1 MRTHG
6 MRAAKNLTILILVL
20 VLTGLPILIA
30 AQRPPQ
36 QFEDQRNAE
45 SKRQQTETAGTINQ
59 GTKGQLAGIRLP
71 EDTTALLKVKEI
83 RFIGNTLV
91 STPQLIDGIP
101 AIFNASDKPLAKADS
116 KYLYNLS
123 PVKEVLSK
131 PGQTHEISA
140 RTIQGLTQYV
150 LSVYQ
155 RKNYGGIYVY
165 VPADALQKGT
175 ELKDGILQINI
186 LEANISAVSTRYYD
200 ADQNAVEK
208 GYLDANALLGWS
220 PAKSGKVLN
229 RKKLDDY
236 VNLLNLNPDRYVSAT
251 VGQGAEPNT
260 LAVKYGVYEA
270 NPWHYF
276 IQVDNS
282 GVKGREWNPK
292 IGVINTNLLGRDDS
306 FFAMY
311 QVPWD
316 AEWQENYSLF
326 GSYDFPLTGPELRL
340 NIYGGYSEFNLNQQD
355 SDLDFIGGGK
365 FIGANLKY
373 NFLQHRGW
381 FFDVTGSISEERSDE
396 TPFFASSSISDA
408 ATHLRM
414 TMMGGAV
421 DIHKRDDISNS
432 WFSYRF
438 SGNTGG
444 SDREEFQRSRPPAP
458 PVGTGA
464 DKYFMIHTFSAAHS
478 RNLDPN
484 KVTRLSTTLRWI
496 TTDDRLPP
504 AKMTPFGG
512 MYSVRGYEEYETIA
526 DGGFLGSIQY
536 EFDLVRYEKTN
547 GASKQETEKTNKAS
561 SKLFELKK
569 LAPLAFLDFGR
580 TDITNAE
587 GDERNHETFVSMGP
601 GVNAEMGDYFSAG
614 LFWGIALRDTEHTNA
629 GDSRI
634 NVTFMARW

>member
-1 MRTHG
+1 MGLHD
-6 MRAAKNLTILILVL
+6 MRAAKNMMRLVLIL

-30 AQRPPQ
+30 AQKPPQ
-36 QFEDQRNAE
+36 QFEEQRNAE
-45 SKRQQTETAGTINQ
+45 SKRQQTEAAGTTNQ
-59 GTKGQLAGIRLP
+59 GTKSRLTGIKFP

-83 RFIGNTLV
+83 RFSGNTLI
-91 STPQLIDGIP
+91 STYQLVAGMP
-101 AIFNASDKPLAKADS
+101 AVFNASDKPLAKAES

-123 PVKEVLSK
+123 LVKDVLST

-150 LSVYQ
+150 LSAYQ

-165 VPADALQKGT
+165 VPVDAMQKGT

-186 LEANISAVSTRYYD
+186 LEANISTVSAQYYD

-208 GYLDANALLGWS
+208 GHLDVNALFGWS

-229 RKKLDDY
+229 HKKLDDY
-236 VNLLNLNPDRYVSAT
+236 INLLNLNPDRYVSAT

-270 NPWHYF
+270 TPWHYF

-306 FFAMY
+306 FFALY

-316 AEWQENYSLF
+316 SEWKENYSLF
-326 GSYDFPLTGPELRL
+326 GSYDFPLTGPELRM
-340 NIYGGYSEFNLNQQD
+340 NIFGGYSEYNLNQQD
-355 SDLDFIGGGK
+355 SGFDFLGDGK
-365 FIGANLKY
+365 FIGSSLKY
-373 NFLQHRGW
+373 NILQRHGW
-381 FFDVTGSISEERSDE
+381 FFDITGSISYEESSN
-396 TPFFASSSISDA
+396 TPFFNSNEVPEEASDF
-408 ATHLRM
+408 
-414 TMMGGAV
+414 TMIPVGVAL

-432 WFSYRF
+432 LFGYKF
-438 SGNTGG
+438 TANTGG
-444 SDREEFQRSRPPAP
+444 SSEDAFNRSR
-458 PVGTGA
+458 VGDV
-464 DKYFMIHTFSAAHS
+464 DKFFTIHYFSAAHS

-484 KVTRLSTTLRWI
+484 KITRLSTSLRWI
-496 TTDDRLPP
+496 LTDDRLPP

-512 MYSVRGYEEYETIA
+512 MYSVRGYEEYESIA

-536 EFDLVRYEKTN
+536 EFDLIRYEKTK
-547 GASKQETEKTNKAS
+547 GVSKQETEKTKKAS

-580 TDITNAE
+580 ANITDP
-587 GDERNHETFVSMGP
+587 GDEEKDHETFVSIGP

-614 LFWGIALRDTEHTNA
+614 LFWGFALRDTEHTNA
-629 GDSRI
+629 GDNRI

>member
-1 MRTHG
+1 MRTT
-6 MRAAKNLTILILVL
+6 KNLTKLILAL
-20 VLTGLPILIA
+20 VLTCLPILIA
-30 AQRPPQ
+30 AQKTQP
-36 QFEDQRNAE
+36 QFEEQR
-45 SKRQQTETAGTINQ
+45 TAGAKQQEIQTTGVKNQ
-59 GTKGQLAGIRLP
+59 NAKEQLADITLP
-71 EDTTALLKVKEI
+71 EDSTPVLKVKEI
-83 RFIGNTLV
+83 RFTGNTVV
-91 STPQLIDGIP
+91 STSQLIAGMP
-101 AIFNASDKPLAKADS
+101 AIFNASDKPLAKTES

-123 PVKEVLSK
+123 PVREVLSA
-131 PGQTHEISA
+131 PGQPRDISA

-155 RKNYGGIYVY
+155 KKNYGGIYVY
-165 VPADALQKGT
+165 VPAEVLKNGT
-175 ELKDGILQINI
+175 QLKDGILQINI
-186 LEANISAVSTRYYD
+186 LEGSVSAVNAKYYD
-200 ADQNAVEK
+200 ADQNTVEK
-208 GYLDANALLGWS
+208 GHLDANALFGWS
-220 PAKSGKVLN
+220 PAKSGKILN

-236 VNLLNLNPDRYVSAT
+236 INLLNENPDRYVSAT
-251 VGQGAEPNT
+251 IGQGKEPNT
-260 LAVKYGVYEA
+260 LAVNYGVYEA

-316 AEWQENYSLF
+316 ADWQENYSLF

-340 NIYGGYSEFNLNQQD
+340 NIYGGYSEYNLNQQD
-355 SDLDFIGGGK
+355 SGLDFIGSGK

-373 NFLQHRGW
+373 NVLQYRGW
-381 FFDVTGSISEERSDE
+381 FLDVTGSISEEQSDE
-396 TPFFASSSISDA
+396 TPFLGHDSITEAASNI
-408 ATHLRM
+408 RM
-414 TMMGGAV
+414 TMMGCAI

-432 WFSYRF
+432 SLGYRF
-438 SGNTGG
+438 AANTGG
-444 SDREEFQRSRPPAP
+444 SGREEFISSRPPVP
-458 PVGTGA
+458 PEGPGA
-464 DKYFMIHTFSAAHS
+464 EKYFTIHTFSAAHS
-478 RNLDPN
+478 RILDPN
-484 KVTRLSTTLRWI
+484 KITRLSSALRWI
-496 TTDDRLPP
+496 VTDDRLPP

-512 MYSVRGYEEYETIA
+512 MYSVRGYKEYETIA

-547 GASKQETEKTNKAS
+547 GASKQETEKTNKAA

-580 TDITNAE
+580 TDITDPA

-601 GVNAEMGDYFSAG
+601 GINAEIGDYFSVG
-614 LFWGIALRDTEHTNA
+614 LFWGIALRDTEHTDA
-629 GDSRI
+629 GDSRV